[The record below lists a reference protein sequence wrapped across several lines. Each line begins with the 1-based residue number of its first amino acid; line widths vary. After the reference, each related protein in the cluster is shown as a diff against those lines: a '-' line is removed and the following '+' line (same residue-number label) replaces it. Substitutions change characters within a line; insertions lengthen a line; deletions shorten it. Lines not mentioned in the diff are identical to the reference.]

1 MPGVDYWL
9 ISPEIDLS
17 ENENVLI
24 EWTYLFGGPAD
35 VTMQVSQGGNDTADF
50 TPVFTLEYN
59 PNKVDGT
66 TPPFRLNDYY
76 QDNPIRVA
84 FRITGVEDDLYNDF
98 AIERIVM
105 WNEPLGITD
114 RTDAQMA
121 VCPNPSHGTVTVS
134 LPEAEGTLTLF
145 DATGRQLMQ
154 RSIHAQNTTL
164 DVSSLPT
171 GIYMV
176 QFTSQRGTTVS
187 RLAVR

>member
-1 MPGVDYWL
+1 M
-9 ISPEIDLS
+9 
-17 ENENVLI
+17 LI

-76 QDNPIRVA
+76 QGNPIRVA
-84 FRITGVEDDLYNDF
+84 FRITGVEDNLYNDF

-105 WNEPLGITD
+105 WNEPLGIAD

-121 VCPNPSHGTVTVS
+121 VYPNPSHGTVTVS

-154 RSIHAQNTTL
+154 RSIHAQHTTL

>member
-1 MPGVDYWL
+1 
-9 ISPEIDLS
+9 
-17 ENENVLI
+17 
-24 EWTYLFGGPAD
+24 
-35 VTMQVSQGGNDTADF
+35 
-50 TPVFTLEYN
+50 
-59 PNKVDGT
+59 
-66 TPPFRLNDYY
+66 
-76 QDNPIRVA
+76 
-84 FRITGVEDDLYNDF
+84 
-98 AIERIVM
+98 M